1 MEIDQQLKD
10 LAKNKLND
18 AKEQLKLIPN
28 GSIKNYLESTLN
40 SVENGKSINV
50 DSFLQT
56 INNLTKKDAN
66 SN

>member
-28 GSIKNYLESTLN
+28 GSIKSYLESTLN

-50 DSFLQT
+50 NSFLNT

>member
-28 GSIKNYLESTLN
+28 GSIKEYLESTI
-40 SVENGKSINV
+40 SDIEKGKNLDIN
-50 DSFLQT
+50 SFLNT
-56 INNLTKKDAN
+56 INKLSVKDAN
-66 SN
+66 